1 MKRIIYFA
9 ALLAAGCGTGRGLV
23 VEVENPSEHAR
34 TGRTVEVAWSDLRGT
49 GLRPDNVV
57 VTAPGGGEE
66 PSQVVFG
73 DDGQPLSLLFQ
84 ATVGAGSRAEYAVR
98 RGVRHDYEP
107 KVYGRYV
114 PERADDYAWEN
125 DLTAY
130 RIYGPALGDPRTQGV
145 DVWVKSTPR
154 LVVNEWFARN
164 DYHRNYGEGMD
175 CYKVGNTLGGGALA
189 LLAGGRV
196 VLAGNYVTQE
206 CLANGPV
213 RTSAR
218 FTYDMEDAAGRRVTM
233 TRTVSLDAG
242 DRFCVQEYVLDGF
255 GGELDV
261 AAGMVLHDVKAEA
274 SGGDWIAVTEAAS
287 DSSDPGRDGDI
298 SLAVIL
304 GGGSG
309 VTHADGHAL
318 LTRRVRAGERIR
330 MLNASGWSHAGVD
343 DAQEWQRTVGV
354 RAAEEAQPL
363 RVRVRR

>member
-1 MKRIIYFA
+1 MKRILYFA
-9 ALLAAGCGTGRGLV
+9 ALLAAGCGTGHGLV
-23 VEVENPSEHAR
+23 VEVDNPSEYAR
-34 TGRTVEVAWSDLRGT
+34 TGQTVEVAWSDLCGA

-66 PSQVVFG
+66 PSQVLF
-73 DDGQPLSLLFQ
+73 DDGGRPLTLLFQ
-84 ATVGAGSRAEYAVR
+84 ATVDAGCRAEYRVR
-98 RGVRHDYEP
+98 RGVRAEYEP
-107 KVYGRYV
+107 RVYGRYV

-145 DVWVKSTPR
+145 DVWVKNTPR
-154 LVVNEWFARN
+154 LIINEWFARN

-206 CLANGPV
+206 CVANGPI

-218 FTYDMEDAAGRRVTM
+218 FTYEMEDAAGRHVTM
-233 TRTVSLDAG
+233 RRTISLDAG
-242 DRFCVQEYVLDGF
+242 DRFCVQEYELDGF
-255 GGELDV
+255 GGEIDV
-261 AAGMVLHDVKAEA
+261 AAGMVLHDVGAEA
-274 SGGDWIAVTEAAS
+274 SGREWIAVTEAAS
-287 DSSDPGRDGDI
+287 DSSDPARDGDI

-304 GGGSG
+304 RGGSG
-309 VTHADGHAL
+309 AVHADGHVL
-318 LTRRVRAGERIR
+318 LTRRVRAGERIT

-343 DAQEWQRTVGV
+343 DARQWQRMTDE
-354 RAAEEAQPL
+354 RAAAEAQPL
-363 RVRVRR
+363 RVTVRR